1 MYEWTELI
9 KLWEQERLTPE
20 QVIGQLLRYGQ
31 QVYSAEAELRRRLET
46 LEQTMATFI
55 VRDRAS
61 TTPAAKRSAG
71 AV

>member
-31 QVYSAEAELRRRLET
+31 QVHSAEAELRRRLET
-46 LEQTMATFI
+46 LEQTMATF
-55 VRDRAS
+55 VARDRAS
-61 TTPAAKRSAG
+61 TTPAAKRPAG
-71 AV
+71 AT